1 MIADLTGKIA
11 IVTGGAQGIGA
22 GICSVLDQQ
31 GATVVVADK
40 NEDAAMSASQQLSNK
55 QSSHLGVDVTD
66 DKSVNVM
73 TKSVISKYGSID
85 ILVNNAGIIGADEW
99 WTRERGNDEDW
110 QTTFDVNVRGV
121 VRCSDAVTPYM
132 LERNYGKQVN
142 IASIAARRGGTLPFY
157 CVTKAAVVNWTQSK
171 AAELASSGINVNAI
185 CPGLVWTPMTQR
197 ITDHRGNFN
206 PGTLKSGYKDKDEFD
221 ALVKDWVPM
230 GREQTPI
237 DIGKVAAFLASDD
250 AQNITGQ
257 AFNVDGGIYMN

>member
-31 GATVVVADK
+31 GAIVVVADK
-40 NEDAAMSASQQLSNK
+40 NEDAAMYTSQQLSNK

-73 TKSVISKYGSID
+73 TKSVISKYRSID

-121 VRCSDAVTPYM
+121 VRCSDAVTPY
-132 LERNYGKQVN
+132 LSL
-142 IASIAARRGGTLPFY
+142 IHI
-157 CVTKAAVVNWTQSK
+157 
-171 AAELASSGINVNAI
+171 
-185 CPGLVWTPMTQR
+185 
-197 ITDHRGNFN
+197 
-206 PGTLKSGYKDKDEFD
+206 
-221 ALVKDWVPM
+221 
-230 GREQTPI
+230 
-237 DIGKVAAFLASDD
+237 
-250 AQNITGQ
+250 
-257 AFNVDGGIYMN
+257 